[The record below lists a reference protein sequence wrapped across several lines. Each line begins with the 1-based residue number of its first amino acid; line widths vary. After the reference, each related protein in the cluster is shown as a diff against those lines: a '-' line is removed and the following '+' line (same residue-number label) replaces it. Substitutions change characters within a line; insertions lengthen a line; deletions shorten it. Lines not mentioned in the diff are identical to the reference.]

1 MDNDEFWQLID
12 SARAAT
18 TPAVPFERA
27 LVDVLAAR
35 PEAEILRFGVCF
47 ARLRDALYRRDIWAA
62 AYLIGG
68 GCSDDSFM
76 DFRAGVI
83 AEGRAWYE
91 KVLAGPDVIA
101 EHPAAAGE
109 NRFDAEDVF
118 FNEDVN
124 YAASCAFERRTGDR
138 DAFHRAYELHLAD
151 QGIDRIKEF
160 AERNAGMGE
169 SFDFDDD
176 AEMQR
181 RLPRLAALY
190 LVD

>member
-18 TPAVPFERA
+18 TPEVPFERA

-35 PEAEILRFGVCF
+35 PESDIVRYEVCF
-47 ARLRDALYRRDIWAA
+47 ERLHGALYRWDVWAA

-68 GCSDDSFM
+68 GCSDDAFM

-83 AEGRAWYE
+83 AEGRTWYE

-109 NRFDAEDVF
+109 NRFDAEGVF

-124 YAASCAFERRTGDR
+124 YAAALAFERRTGDR
-138 DAFHRAYELHLAD
+138 DAFHRAYRQHRAE
-151 QGIDRIKEF
+151 QGVAGPVGPVVRPD
-160 AERNAGMGE
+160 GMGE
-169 SFDFDDD
+169 EFDFDDD
-176 AEMQR
+176 AEMHR
-181 RLPRLAALY
+181 RLPALAALY

>member
-12 SARAAT
+12 SARATA

-27 LVDVLAAR
+27 LVDVLAER
-35 PEAEILRFGVCF
+35 PEPELLRYQACF
-47 ARLRDALYRRDIWAA
+47 DRLHGALYRWDVWAA

-68 GCSDDSFM
+68 GCSDDAFM

-83 AEGRAWYE
+83 SEGRAWYE
-91 KVLAGPDVIA
+91 KVLAGPDAIA

-109 NRFDAEDVF
+109 DPFDAEEVF

-124 YAASCAFERRTGDR
+124 YAAPDAFERRTGDR
-138 DAFHRAYELHLAD
+138 DAFHSAYERHRAE
-151 QGIDRIKEF
+151 QGIPLVGQV
-160 AERNAGMGE
+160 ERETDMGE

-181 RLPRLAALY
+181 RLPRLAAVY
-190 LVD
+190 LLD

>member
-12 SARAAT
+12 SARAAA

-27 LVDVLAAR
+27 LVDVLATR
-35 PEAEILRFGVCF
+35 PEPEILRFGACF
-47 ARLRDALYRRDIWAA
+47 DRLHHALYRWDVWAA

-83 AEGRAWYE
+83 SEGRAWYE

-101 EHPAAAGE
+101 EHPAAVGE
-109 NRFDAEDVF
+109 NRFEAEDVF
-118 FNEDVN
+118 FNEAVN
-124 YAASCAFERRTGDR
+124 YAASYAFERRTGDR
-138 DAFHRAYELHLAD
+138 AGFHLAYERHRAEL
-151 QGIDRIKEF
+151 GVTRVGPV
-160 AERNAGMGE
+160 ERDAGMGE

-176 AEMQR
+176 AEMHR

>member
-12 SARAAT
+12 AARAAT
-18 TPAVPFERA
+18 TPALPVEEA
-27 LVDVLAAR
+27 LVDVLAGL
-35 PEAEILRFGVCF
+35 PEPEIFRFEDCF
-47 ARLRDALYRRDIWAA
+47 MRLHGALYRWDVWAA

-91 KVLAGPDVIA
+91 KVLASPDALA

-109 NRFDAEDVF
+109 DPFEAEGLF
-118 FNEDVN
+118 FNEAVN
-124 YAASCAFERRTGDR
+124 YVAPHAFERRTGDR
-138 DAFHRAYELHLAD
+138 EAFYPAYDLYRAEQGVESPAD
-151 QGIDRIKEF
+151 PE
-160 AERNAGMGE
+160 AGMGE
-169 SFDFDDD
+169 EFDFDDD
-176 AEMQR
+176 EEMER